1 MALYFVDRLETLESR
16 PTYTFNGVVSSICT
30 LLYIVCHIAF
40 ISTPQLQPH
49 SQVRDHY
56 AGLGAL
62 LAYWARHADAD
73 GLTTFGGL
81 GDWVT
86 PDWPTNPTPTGAVSS
101 FYVCLAQRYMVLF
114 ASVLGL
120 EADVAMWTS
129 KADACAK
136 AYHKRWCEPSFICH
150 AVFSHIH
157 SGCERESFRYISL
170 CGVLHHL
177 GCYSNS
183 FYSFDQV

>member
-1 MALYFVDRLETLESR
+1 MR
-16 PTYTFNGVVSSICT
+16 
-30 LLYIVCHIAF
+30 
-40 ISTPQLQPH
+40 

-120 EADVAMWTS
+120 DADVAMWTS

-136 AYHKRWCEPSFICH
+136 AYHKRWCANPYFLESYL
-150 AVFSHIH
+150 SH
-157 SGCERESFRYISL
+157 
-170 CGVLHHL
+170 
-177 GCYSNS
+177 
-183 FYSFDQV
+183 